1 MQAQDASVV
10 GIAVEQRLGG
20 DPAAGKTPGG
30 HPPAGEGP
38 AGDRAAGNTTVVAR
52 AMVAAVLA
60 ALDVVVEH
68 WAFSAEPIA
77 LGDLFH
83 RVTGAVG
90 DHD

>member
-1 MQAQDASVV
+1 
-10 GIAVEQRLGG
+10 
-20 DPAAGKTPGG
+20 
-30 HPPAGEGP
+30 
-38 AGDRAAGNTTVVAR
+38 
-52 AMVAAVLA
+52 MVAAVLA